1 MKTESIIAAHPTSTL
16 SVGFFYRKGLSWQIY
31 GNRTCLNAG
40 KLPNYEIGSLT
51 KVFTA
56 FYFIKLFQKE
66 VVTSQT
72 KINEIISN
80 LPEKDYPTISDLL
93 MHRSGYGYL
102 NPLK

>member
-1 MKTESIIAAHPTSTL
+1 M
-16 SVGFFYRKGLSWQIY
+16 
-31 GNRTCLNAG
+31 
-40 KLPNYEIGSLT
+40 
-51 KVFTA
+51 
-56 FYFIKLFQKE
+56 FQKE